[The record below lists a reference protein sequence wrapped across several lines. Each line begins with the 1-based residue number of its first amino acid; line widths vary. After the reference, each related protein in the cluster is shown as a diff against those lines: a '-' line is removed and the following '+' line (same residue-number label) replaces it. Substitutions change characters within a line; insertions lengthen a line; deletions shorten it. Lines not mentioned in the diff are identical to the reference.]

1 MSQRTIAA
9 RVAEIEHDLATLATL
24 LGQSLGEPFK
34 SKAAEIV
41 SKRQTAEED
50 TPC

>member
-1 MSQRTIAA
+1 MATLAD
-9 RVAEIEHDLATLATL
+9 RVDELEHDLAALAAL

-41 SKRQTAEED
+41 TKRQTAEED

>member
-1 MSQRTIAA
+1 MADHLSA
-9 RVAEIEHDLATLATL
+9 RVAELEHDLAALAVL

-50 TPC
+50 K